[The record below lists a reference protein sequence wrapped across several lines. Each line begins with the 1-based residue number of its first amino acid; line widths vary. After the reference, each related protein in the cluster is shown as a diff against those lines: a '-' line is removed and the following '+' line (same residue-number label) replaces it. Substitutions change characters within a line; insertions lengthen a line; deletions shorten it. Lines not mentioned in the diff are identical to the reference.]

1 MGAKNSSAALSGV
14 QAASPFLGLMGPPA
28 PWRRRGPFLALA
40 AAVLLHFL
48 LLWPLAA
55 PTPAQ
60 ISPLSVGAARSL
72 QLLPRQTAPLEDV
85 KVSAQAAV
93 ETKAVRLPRKVV
105 VAPVAVPVTPE
116 PAVRA
121 PIQAPAEAVADG
133 VEVPVYPTVV
143 PAPAHLHFVL
153 QRGPLTGAAELHW
166 QRRGDDYELL
176 LEGVLGGVPVLASTS
191 RGSID
196 ADGVAPQ
203 RHAERKRAREVR
215 AVNFQRDA
223 GLISFSGPELQL
235 PLRPGAQDRLSW
247 LIQLP
252 AIFEADPA
260 LGVAGAQVTLFVVGS
275 RGDAQAWRFQVLGR
289 EALDLPAGHAAD
301 TVRLLREPSRP
312 FDTRAEVWLDPA
324 RAHLPVRAVFTTVP
338 GGQPL
343 ELQLSHVASAA
354 P

>member
-1 MGAKNSSAALSGV
+1 
-14 QAASPFLGLMGPPA
+14 
-28 PWRRRGPFLALA
+28 LA
-40 AAVLLHFL
+40 AAVLLLHLL

-55 PTPAQ
+55 PPPAQ
-60 ISPLSVGAARSL
+60 MAQLPPSAARPL
-72 QLLPRQTAPLEDV
+72 QLLPRQAALEEP
-85 KVSAQAAV
+85 KVSAQAVV
-93 ETKAVRLPRKVV
+93 ESQAIRPARKVA
-105 VAPVAVPVTPE
+105 VAPVAAPVAPE
-116 PAVRA
+116 PAARV
-121 PIQAPAEAVADG
+121 PIQMPAEAVADSAA
-133 VEVPVYPTVV
+133 VPVYPTVI
-143 PAPAHLHFVL
+143 PASASLHFVL

-166 QRRGDDYELL
+166 QRRGDDYELR
-176 LEGVLGGVPVLASTS
+176 LEGALGGAPALASTS

-223 GLISFSGPELQL
+223 GLISFSGPDLQL

-289 EALDLPAGHAAD
+289 EPLDLPAGPAGN
-301 TVRLLREPSRP
+301 TVRLLREPGRP

-324 RAHLPVRAVFTTVP
+324 RGHLPVRAVFTTVP

-343 ELQLSHVASAA
+343 ELQLSRTIGAT